1 MGVLFIGW
9 SLFHSLHRPSLRHL
23 GFVLHSWEEGHVDI
37 KTVDGETRM
46 RRRHISELELLAA
59 LSTIET
65 LYKILWNDD
74 ESWDSK
80 DIWLTATYIPGSKN
94 VEADAQSRS
103 FYYNCEWSLN
113 KQLFDEITEIWE
125 VPDIDLFATKNN
137 AKISVFAA
145 SKPDPEAQIIYAFS
159 CSWSQIT
166 GESLYL
172 YVFVPF
178 SLIEKVTFWT

>member
-1 MGVLFIGW
+1 
-9 SLFHSLHRPSLRHL
+9 
-23 GFVLHSWEEGHVDI
+23 
-37 KTVDGETRM
+37 M